1 MKIRKAIIPA
11 AGYGT
16 RFLPATKAMPKEMLP
31 IIDKPTIQFIIEE
44 AASSGIEEILIVTGK
59 GKKAIEDHFD
69 SALELEYYLEQKGKF
84 EELRKV
90 REFTGLADIHYIR
103 QSERK
108 GLGHAISVGR
118 KFIGEEP
125 VAVLLGDTFFEAA
138 PPALKQLIDG
148 FERLQTSILGVQ
160 TVAADAVSSYG
171 IVDAK
176 PLIDSFSYVSR
187 LVEKPSVESSPS
199 RLAMVGRYILT
210 PSIFDIL
217 EHQPPG
223 VGGEIQLTDALNQ
236 LLAKE
241 AVYTCEINGR
251 WHDVGNPLGYVKA
264 ILAMTG
270 QRENLKHNL
279 QDEVIELLKN
289 NKNIPNSDS

>member
-44 AASSGIEEILIVTGK
+44 AAGSGIEEILIVTGK
-59 GKKAIEDHFD
+59 GKKVIEDHFD

-90 REFTGLADIHYIR
+90 REFTGMANIHYIR

-125 VAVLLGDTFFEAA
+125 FAVLLGDTFFEAE
-138 PPALKQLIDG
+138 PPALKQLING
-148 FERLQTSILGVQ
+148 YERLQTSILGVQ

-176 PLIDSFSYVSR
+176 PLIDSFSYVNR

-199 RLAMVGRYILT
+199 QLAMVGRYILT

-217 EHQPPG
+217 EHQTPG
-223 VGGEIQLTDALNQ
+223 VGGEIQLTDAINQ

-251 WHDVGNPLGYVKA
+251 WHDVGDPLGYVKA

-279 QDEVIELLKN
+279 QNEVAEILEN
-289 NKNIPNSDS
+289 NKDRPISDS

>member
-11 AGYGT
+11 AGFGT
-16 RFLPATKAMPKEMLP
+16 RLLPATKAIPKEMLP

-44 AASSGIEEILIVTGK
+44 AVASGVEEILVVTGK
-59 GKKAIEDHFD
+59 GKKVIEDHFD
-69 SALELEYYLEQKGKF
+69 FAHELEHYLQQKGKL

-90 REFTGLADIHYIR
+90 REFLGKADIHYIR

-125 VAVLLGDTFFEAA
+125 FAVLLGDTFFEAE
-138 PPALKQLIDG
+138 PPALKQLIKG

-160 TVAADAVSSYG
+160 TVAADKVSSYG
-171 IVDAK
+171 IVDVK
-176 PLIDSFSYVSR
+176 PLIESFAFADR
-187 LVEKPSVESSPS
+187 LVEKPPAGTLSSQ
-199 RLAMVGRYILT
+199 LAIVGRYILT

-217 EHQPPG
+217 ENQAPG

-241 AVYTCEINGR
+241 AVYTCEIDGR
-251 WHDVGNPLGYVKA
+251 WHDVGDPLGYLKA
-264 ILAMTG
+264 ILALTG
-270 QRENLKHNL
+270 QREHLKDNL
-279 QDEVIELLKN
+279 QDEITQLLKE
-289 NKNIPNSDS
+289 NKPE

>member
-16 RFLPATKAMPKEMLP
+16 RLLPATKAMPKEMLP

-44 AASSGIEEILIVTGK
+44 AAAAGIEEILVVTGK
-59 GKKAIEDHFD
+59 GKKVIEDHFD
-69 SALELEYYLEQKGKF
+69 SAHELEYFLEQKGKF

-103 QSERK
+103 QSDRK
-108 GLGHAISVGR
+108 GLGHAIHVGR
-118 KFIGEEP
+118 KFIGGEP
-125 VAVLLGDTFFEAA
+125 FAVLLGDTFFESE
-138 PPALKQLIDG
+138 PPALGQLIKG
-148 FERLQTSILGVQ
+148 FDRFQTSILGVQ
-160 TVAADAVSSYG
+160 TVPEEKVSKYG

-176 PLIDSFSYVSR
+176 PLIDAFAYVNQ
-187 LVEKPSVESSPS
+187 LVEKPQAGTVPS

-217 EHQPPG
+217 ENQPPG
-223 VGGEIQLTDALNQ
+223 VGGEIQLTDALNR
-236 LLAKE
+236 LLTRE

-251 WHDVGNPLGYVKA
+251 WHDVGDPLGYLKA
-264 ILAMTG
+264 ILAITG
-270 QRENLKHNL
+270 LRGNLKNDL
-279 QDEVIELLKN
+279 QEEVNRLLQVDKD
-289 NKNIPNSDS
+289 IPSSEQ

>member
-44 AASSGIEEILIVTGK
+44 AAGSGIEEVLIITGK
-59 GKKAIEDHFD
+59 GKKVIEDHFD

-90 REFTGLADIHYIR
+90 REFTGMANIHYIR

-125 VAVLLGDTFFEAA
+125 FAVLLGDTFFEAE

-148 FERLQTSILGVQ
+148 FNRFQTSILGVQ
-160 TVAADAVSSYG
+160 TVAAGAVSSYG

-176 PLIDSFSYVSR
+176 PLIDSFSYVNR
-187 LVEKPSVESSPS
+187 LVEKPPVELSPS
-199 RLAMVGRYILT
+199 RLAMLGRYILT

-223 VGGEIQLTDALNQ
+223 VGGEIQLTDAINQ

-241 AVYTCEINGR
+241 AVYTCEIKGR
-251 WHDVGNPLGYVKA
+251 WHDVGDPLGYVKA

-270 QRENLKHNL
+270 QRENLKDNL
-279 QDEVIELLKN
+279 QDEVAEILKI
-289 NKNIPNSDS
+289 NKESPSSDS